1 MNPCHTTTCGI
12 NAECRVNNHRALCIC
27 KPGYEGDPYEIC
39 EERKSDKCEC
49 CLSKI
54 NLQKVTLMYLSA
66 GCKSDDECPLHL
78 ACYNRECQDPCIY
91 EQCGQNAQ
99 CSVRNHKAKCDC
111 LPGYRGNP
119 YQNGKPGCRQYEC
132 LTDPECPDHLA
143 CRNEKCVDPCDCAEF
158 AQCTARNHRGICVC
172 NAGYTGDPYGI
183 RCTPSK
189 FEKQVLEL
197 IGKNVALQ
205 MYCFAVPKAPEPE
218 CRVDADCPSKH
229 ACIHG
234 RGDPTCLNPCL
245 EFRPCA
251 NNAHCEVKDEL
262 PLRVMTCTCD
272 AGFTGKGDEYC
283 ERILEPEPV
292 GCDGDYECAS
302 QEACN
307 PDRQC
312 RNPCQFDNPC
322 AENAICTASNHR
334 ARCECPPGFQGNARS
349 YCERSKYQLTLESL
363 M

>member
-1 MNPCHTTTCGI
+1 MKFAKNVSQI
-12 NAECRVNNHRALCIC
+12 NVNVACQRLTY
-27 KPGYEGDPYEIC
+27 K
-39 EERKSDKCEC
+39 
-49 CLSKI
+49 
-54 NLQKVTLMYLSA
+54 KVTLMYLSA

-189 FEKQVLEL
+189 FEKRVLKL
-197 IGKNVALQ
+197 FGKNVALQ

-363 M
+363 L